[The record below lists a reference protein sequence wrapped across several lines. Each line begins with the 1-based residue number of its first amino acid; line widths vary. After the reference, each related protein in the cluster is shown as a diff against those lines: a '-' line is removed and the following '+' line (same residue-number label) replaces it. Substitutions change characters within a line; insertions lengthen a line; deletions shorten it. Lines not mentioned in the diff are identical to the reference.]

1 MGVTRWERELTVDQS
16 RLATA
21 EASQKAEL
29 RGLLAELVRALV

>member
-1 MGVTRWERELTVDQS
+1 MGVTRWEMELTVDRS

-29 RGLLAELVRALV
+29 RGLLA